1 MVRYEEWLK
10 PIEGVLIVKAADGD
24 TIVLSEDKQ
33 VVRYSHENYEII
45 EIWDNVESFIY
56 DAI

>member
-1 MVRYEEWLK
+1 MYEEWLK